1 MRAIPETAKIRT
13 VSELTL
19 EVKTLLEQGLPPVW
33 VAGEISGLS
42 RPSSGHVYF
51 QLKDGAAQ
59 LRAVIWRGTAL
70 RLAFDPTN
78 GQHVIARGRIGV
90 YAARGEY
97 QLSIEEL
104 YPKGMGAQELAL
116 RQLKEKLFRLG
127 YFDPKRKKP
136 LPRWPRCVGLVTS
149 PSGAAVRDM
158 LEILGRRWPATEVWV
173 CPVRVQGIGAAGE
186 IARAVRLVNRLRC
199 ADVIV
204 LGRGGGSTED
214 LWAFNEE
221 IVAHAVYESLIPIV
235 SAVGHEID
243 VTIADLVADRRALT
257 PSEAAEIVVPNCQEL
272 LEDLDRLDER
282 IRGLMAARVQQA
294 RQRCRDL
301 AERRAFRWPLERVR
315 DEERCL
321 DDWQERLERGIKQ
334 RLLRA
339 RQHAEAMAARLET
352 LSPLNVLARGY
363 SLTRGQDDARLIR
376 SAKQVSPGDL
386 LVTLVHEGRI
396 VSRVEEANPQPESS
410 SLRGGVSPLSRDASG
425 GLRPP
430 LSAGTLISRDG

>member
-19 EVKTLLEQGLPPVW
+19 EVKALLEQGLSSVW

-42 RPSSGHVYF
+42 RPSSGHIYF

-59 LRAVIWRGTAL
+59 LRAVIWRGVGL
-70 RLAFDPTN
+70 RLSFDPAN
-78 GQHVIARGRIGV
+78 GQHVIARGRISV

-97 QLSIEEL
+97 QLAIEEL
-104 YPKGMGAQELAL
+104 HPKGMGAQELAL
-116 RQLKEKLFRLG
+116 RQLKERLFRLG
-127 YFDPKRKKP
+127 YFDPRRKKA
-136 LPRWPRCVGLVTS
+136 LPRCPRRVVLVTS

-173 CPVRVQGIGAAGE
+173 CPVRVQGMGAGGE

-199 ADVIV
+199 ADVMI

-221 IVAHAVYESLIPIV
+221 IVAHAIYESLVPIV

-243 VTIADLVADRRALT
+243 LTIADLVADRRALT
-257 PSEAAEIVVPNCQEL
+257 PSEAAEIVVPNCREL
-272 LEDLDRLDER
+272 LEDLDRMDER
-282 IRGLMAARVQQA
+282 LRGVMAGRLQQA
-294 RQRCRDL
+294 WQRCRDL
-301 AERRAFRWPLERVR
+301 AERRAFRWPLERIR
-315 DEERCL
+315 DEERRL
-321 DDWQERLERGIKQ
+321 DDWQERLERGVQQ

-339 RQHAEAMAARLET
+339 RQHAEGMAARLET

-363 SLTRGQDDARLIR
+363 SLTRGHDDARLIR
-376 SAKQVSPGDL
+376 SATQVSPGDR

-396 VSRVEEANPQPESS
+396 VSRVEETDPGE
-410 SLRGGVSPLSRDASG
+410 RGV
-425 GLRPP
+425 
-430 LSAGTLISRDG
+430 